1 MRIIEKNVV
10 VIVVLYL
17 QINENGIL
25 SFRSTFRDTFIREF
39 DSFFRFTPLIA
50 PFWTDLDL
58 NRFGG
63 RILLRMTR
71 DISTLERAR
80 NLTGEQ
86 FLDLDFA
93 PTDVVIVTWF
103 EVGHRF
109 LGSRSNV
116 CQQN

>member
-1 MRIIEKNVV
+1 M
-10 VIVVLYL
+10 LYL

-25 SFRSTFRDTFIREF
+25 SFRSTFSDTFIQEF
-39 DSFFRFTPLIA
+39 DSFSRFTPLIA
-50 PFWTDLDL
+50 PFWTDLDQ

-63 RILLRMTR
+63 RILFRVTQ
-71 DISTLERAR
+71 DVSTLERAG
-80 NLTGEQ
+80 NLTGQQ
-86 FLDLDFA
+86 FPDLDFA

-116 CQQN
+116 CQQS